1 MHNELGEDRTR
12 AADPNWPRKSSIVIS
27 NKSWGELATSSTVSR
42 GLDGQM
48 VRNCIV
54 QHFIIIIINNFI
66 SFYFLLIKLSLSQP
80 KTSHTVT
87 SFISL
92 SRLTGVGIKQ
102 LCGT

>member
-1 MHNELGEDRTR
+1 MHNELEDRTR

-48 VRNCIV
+48 VRNCTV
-54 QHFIIIIINNFI
+54 QHFIIINNNFI

-80 KTSHTVT
+80 KTTHTVT

>member
-48 VRNCIV
+48 VRNCTV
-54 QHFIIIIINNFI
+54 QHFIIINNNFI

-80 KTSHTVT
+80 KTTHTVT

>member
-1 MHNELGEDRTR
+1 MHNELEDRTR

-48 VRNCIV
+48 VRNCTV
-54 QHFIIIIINNFI
+54 QHFIIINNNFI